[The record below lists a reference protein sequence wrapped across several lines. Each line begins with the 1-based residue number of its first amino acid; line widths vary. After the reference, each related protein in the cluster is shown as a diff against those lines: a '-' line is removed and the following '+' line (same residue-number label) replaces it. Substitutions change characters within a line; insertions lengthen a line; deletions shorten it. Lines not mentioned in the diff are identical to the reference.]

1 MADGAPATTPDPWE
15 ELISLV
21 GSFRGNVQRAQGDR
35 VNSMRLREAG
45 KQVVQHY
52 FRRARPELVALNLD
66 GVDGLDELMRGLL
79 QVTNGRGLRKTYL
92 SLLARMRTLSTQLEG
107 QRELRLGERRASA
120 SPQVVQPAAVTTAP
134 TEIERKIIN
143 AMEGLVVTASLS
155 YRQAIAD
162 LTNPGRISF
171 RGPANELREALREV
185 VDELAPDGDVVGQ
198 KGFQYEK
205 GQTTPTQKQKVR
217 YILRVQGASG
227 TARDTPEKSAALI
240 EEMFASFARSTYQ
253 RSSFPTH
260 VASAR
265 RDVLQMKMYVDGVL
279 AELLQIHS

>member
-1 MADGAPATTPDPWE
+1 MADGARAIAPDPWE
-15 ELISLV
+15 ELTSLI
-21 GSFRGNVQRAQGDR
+21 GSFRGNVQRAAGDR
-35 VNSMRLREAG
+35 VNSMGLREAG

-52 FRRARPELVALNLD
+52 FRQARPELVGLNLD
-66 GVDGLDELMRGLL
+66 AVDELDDLMRGLL
-79 QVTNGRGLRKTYL
+79 EVTNGRGLRKTYL
-92 SLLARMRTLSTQLEG
+92 SLLARMRTPITQLEG

-120 SPQVVQPAAVTTAP
+120 SQVAQPAAVTTAP
-134 TEIERKIIN
+134 TEIERQIIS
-143 AMEGLVVTASLS
+143 AMEGLVATAALS

-162 LTNPGRISF
+162 LTNPARISF

-185 VDELAPDGDVVGQ
+185 VDELAPDEDVVGQ
-198 KGFQYEK
+198 KGFEYETD
-205 GQTTPTQKQKVR
+205 QTTPTQKQKVR
-217 YILRVQGASG
+217 YILRLQGVSG

-253 RSSFPTH
+253 RSSIRTH

-265 RDVLQMKMYVDGVL
+265 RDVLQMKMYVDVVL